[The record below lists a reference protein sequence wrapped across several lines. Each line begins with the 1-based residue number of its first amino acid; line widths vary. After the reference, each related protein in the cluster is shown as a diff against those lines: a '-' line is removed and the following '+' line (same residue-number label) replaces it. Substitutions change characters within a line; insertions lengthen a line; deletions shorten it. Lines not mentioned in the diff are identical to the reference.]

1 MGMTGAAL
9 PPPPGAGGPPMGG
22 PPTGAGPG
30 GQSITPTPPQP
41 PSPQATQ
48 AVMDI
53 NAIVQATRSIAQN
66 FPAAALIVRQINDLV
81 QQLQLTIVQSLPPT
95 EVAAPPV

>member
-1 MGMTGAAL
+1 MGMMGAAL
-9 PPPPGAGGPPMGG
+9 PPPPGAGMAPPPATGP
-22 PPTGAGPG
+22 GAG
-30 GQSITPTPPQP
+30 GQTITPSPPQP

-66 FPAAALIVRQINDLV
+66 FPSAALVVRQINDLV